1 MLMLML
7 TLMSMKLLGLDGN
20 FIGNGH
26 RNVRV
31 VVLFYGGTVLFLL
44 TSIPFLRRFGSVVSA
59 AHAVEPFTGGY
70 VQKLTGV
77 GSALPSGTSA

>member
-1 MLMLML
+1 
-7 TLMSMKLLGLDGN
+7 MSMKLLGLDGN

-26 RNVRV
+26 RNVHV
-31 VVLFYGGTVLFLL
+31 VVLFYDGTVLFLL
-44 TSIPFLRRFGSVVSA
+44 TSITFLRRFGSVVSA
-59 AHAVEPFTGGY
+59 AHDVEPFTGY